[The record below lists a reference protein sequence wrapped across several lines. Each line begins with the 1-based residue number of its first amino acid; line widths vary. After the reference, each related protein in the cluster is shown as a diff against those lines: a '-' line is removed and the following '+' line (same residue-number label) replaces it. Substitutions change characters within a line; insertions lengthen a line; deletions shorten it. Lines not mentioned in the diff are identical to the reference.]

1 MRMHIRTIGRAG
13 QYVRAVG
20 RHVSWRGFI
29 IGKERQV
36 KAKTRRSGK
45 CAPEEQCPP
54 IGASTF
60 SGRIAHLI
68 RLAGNAS
75 AFARMCGI
83 SESVVR
89 KWRDGLSEPSRLY
102 LERIVRYAGV
112 SVEWLVTG
120 EGPMRSG
127 DAQAPRYRVSEPL
140 RPGYA
145 ALPSGKEVH
154 PAAGATPSVE
164 EGALGDALVF
174 NEDWLRFELD
184 ARPQDLCLRRVAGDS
199 MEPTL
204 RAGDMI
210 LIDRRATRPD
220 REGIYL
226 LHMDGMLLA
235 RRLQALPGGLVKVSS
250 DNPAVDAFQAR
261 LADIGGGK
269 LSIFGRV
276 VWSGRLL

>member
-1 MRMHIRTIGRAG
+1 M
-13 QYVRAVG
+13 
-20 RHVSWRGFI
+20 
-29 IGKERQV
+29 
-36 KAKTRRSGK
+36 
-45 CAPEEQCPP
+45 
-54 IGASTF
+54 
-60 SGRIAHLI
+60 
-68 RLAGNAS
+68 
-75 AFARMCGI
+75 
-83 SESVVR
+83 R

-102 LERIVRYAGV
+102 LERIVRHAGV

-120 EGPMRSG
+120 AGPMESD
-127 DAQAPRYRVSEPL
+127 DAQVSRHRVSKQP

-145 ALPSGKEVH
+145 ALPLEREGH
-154 PAAGATPSVE
+154 PVTGSPPSAE
-164 EGALGDALVF
+164 DGTGGDALVF

-184 ARPQDLCLRRVAGDS
+184 ARPQDLCLLRAAGDS

-210 LIDRRATRPD
+210 LIDRRAMRPD

-250 DNPAVDAFQAR
+250 DNPAVEAFQVK
-261 LADIGGGK
+261 LADIGSGK

-276 VWSGRLL
+276 VWAGRRL

>member
-1 MRMHIRTIGRAG
+1 MIG
-13 QYVRAVG
+13 
-20 RHVSWRGFI
+20 
-29 IGKERQV
+29 
-36 KAKTRRSGK
+36 
-45 CAPEEQCPP
+45 
-54 IGASTF
+54 
-60 SGRIAHLI
+60 
-68 RLAGNAS
+68 LAGSAS
-75 AFARMCGI
+75 AFARTCGV

-102 LERIVRYAGV
+102 IERIVRHAGV

-120 EGPMRSG
+120 EGPLEPG
-127 DAQAPRYRVSEPL
+127 DASPKGISFGAQVTRHRVSEPP

-145 ALPSGKEVH
+145 TPPLGKEGRPV
-154 PAAGATPSVE
+154 AGATPSVE
-164 EGALGDALVF
+164 DGAGGDALIF
-174 NEDWLRFELD
+174 SEDWLRFELD
-184 ARPQDLCLRRVAGDS
+184 ARPRDLCLLRVAGDS
-199 MEPTL
+199 MEPML

-235 RRLQALPGGLVKVSS
+235 RRLQALRGGLVKVSS

-261 LADIGGGK
+261 LADIGSGK

-276 VWSGRLL
+276 VWCGRRM